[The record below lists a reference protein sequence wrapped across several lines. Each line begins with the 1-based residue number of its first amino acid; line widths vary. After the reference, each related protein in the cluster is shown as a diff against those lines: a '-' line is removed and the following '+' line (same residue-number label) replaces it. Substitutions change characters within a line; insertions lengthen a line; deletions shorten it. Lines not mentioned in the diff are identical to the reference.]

1 MSGRLVPGEIR
12 TAEGDLEINAG
23 RETRVLVVT
32 NDGDRPVQIGSH
44 FHFADVN
51 TALSFDRDA
60 ATGFRLG
67 VPAGTAVRFEP
78 GASREVTLVRLAGT
92 GTVPGL
98 QLRNGEG
105 A

>member
-1 MSGRLVPGEIR
+1 MNLVPGEIR
-12 TAEGDLEINAG
+12 TAQGDVEINAG
-23 RETRVLVVT
+23 RETRSLVVT

-51 TALSFDRDA
+51 PVLRFDRDA
-60 ATGFRLG
+60 AVGFRLE

-98 QLRNGEG
+98 QLRGTAQEG